1 MPMNYIEA
9 DDLFFSVV
17 QDKGTPMFGTL
28 SATAFPQTYR
38 AIFGFCA
45 KTNALKTAMFDMIE
59 SNNPYAFNAIFRCF
73 CDHYLKFTYI
83 FFRFMRERS
92 DEVGRDYYSFCG
104 AIESRDYL
112 NALQVAEALIGNEVI
127 GDMRAA
133 INSVYPDVQEVGTA
147 ELERAS
153 GKFRYRA
160 ILRYLSVEVPGAVSG
175 SNTFLASIIPT
186 FAELSSFVHGGPS
199 SDREMSTYAMSDAP
213 STCRERAELAFLM
226 AASVFMFTA
235 LAVSR
240 EFPEHGQAAA
250 LTKSVMD
257 RFNADAESRD
267 A

>member
-1 MPMNYIEA
+1 MDYIEA

-17 QDKGTPMFGTL
+17 QDKGTPMFGIL
-28 SATAFPQTYR
+28 SSTAYPQTYR
-38 AIFGFCA
+38 AMFGFCA
-45 KTNALKTAMFDMIE
+45 KTNAMKTAMFDMIE
-59 SNNPYAFNAIFRCF
+59 SNNPYVFNAIFRCF

-83 FFRFMRERS
+83 FFRFIMERS
-92 DEVGRDYYSFCG
+92 DEVGREYYSFCG

-112 NALQVAEALIGNEVI
+112 NALQVAEGLIGNKVV

-133 INSVYPDVQEVGTA
+133 IESVYPEVQKIGTA
-147 ELERAS
+147 DLERAS

-160 ILRYLSVEVPGAVSG
+160 ILRYLSTEVPGVVG
-175 SNTFLASIIPT
+175 QSNTFLASIIPT

-199 SDREMSTYAMSDAP
+199 SDREMSTYAMPGALA
-213 STCRERAELAFLM
+213 TCRDRAELAFLM
-226 AASVFMFTA
+226 AAGVFMSTA

-250 LTKSVMD
+250 LTKDVMD
-257 RFNADAESRD
+257 RFNADTESTD